1 MYSHKRSFTGQSTRS
16 LSTLFDVPLILI
28 GSIFTGLFSVAHSI
42 SSFYKL
48 ESHIRAWPDA
58 LTKMPRATLAAAVKQ
73 NAAIADLNLIVST
86 WIGMLIPLILIA
98 IAVRWTLG
106 SLRVSVQRSATLCYL
121 LAFYFCSF
129 MTVAL
134 HNSEWTP
141 GNVLVNLLQPL
152 GEGFFESLRA
162 ILCISLLGSCLFT
175 LGRNATSKFNR
186 TIRMTTAGLCF
197 VALLSFDYLKSK
209 KNRSVHESFLKASS
223 SVKFIFILPGLT
235 PADVPHALSDE
246 KISTL
251 KEQLT
256 SFQEVHPS
264 TPSLLG
270 QFVTSFLGIDP
281 VSHGIRHDFS
291 DDELVANVRQS
302 LMAKA
307 LPINSEIYANAIG
320 GPTPMA
326 ALFDDSVPG
335 SRCAQSLKQLARLGH
350 FQASAIPYSLLP
362 RPIEWYFHPELACSN
377 RFLTLEQHLFHA
389 YQKIVSKLHEPGSKT
404 FLIWLSNSVRYTK
417 ESEGIKGIE
426 NWTNTAHL
434 AHNLL
439 LNHLT
444 FLESTKLEKNHQTF
458 VVGLTSNNAPTTAF
472 VRFDGQTKSNL
483 TDLTLESPGQRA
495 QSSVAELLRG
505 QPAQN
510 EKDSP
515 YFYSEFTSQNEVNP
529 ITQLSP
535 SIITSGQ
542 YQSPNN
548 KFAVSHIAL
557 RKAIVSAK
565 RHVICQNVSSTSGKQ
580 LFVKVSL
587 NLRATENRLPQLT
600 YEDIEKNNL
609 PPQNDSM
616 SLDEC
621 IENARERLI
630 KSVFED
636 VSLRDSSAFKTLLT
650 GLPVKSIRAQGG
662 NVEQNTEFEEALDQ
676 STSALPAFPSEEQE
690 Q

>member
-16 LSTLFDVPLILI
+16 LSTLIDLPLII
-28 GSIFTGLFSVAHSI
+28 VGSIFTGLFSLTHSI
-42 SSFYKL
+42 STFYKL

-58 LTKMPRATLAAAVKQ
+58 LTKIPQTTLAAAIKQ
-73 NAAIADLNLIVST
+73 NAAMADLNLIVST

-106 SLRVSVQRSATLCYL
+106 SLRVAVQRSVTLCYL

-134 HNSEWTP
+134 HNPEWTP

-162 ILCISLLGSCLFT
+162 ILCISLAGSCLFT

-186 TIRMTTAGLCF
+186 AIRMTAAGLCF

-209 KNRSVHESFLKASS
+209 KTRSVHESFLKAPS
-223 SVKFIFILPGLT
+223 SVKFLFILPGLT
-235 PADVPHALSDE
+235 PADVPNALSDG
-246 KISTL
+246 KLSAL

-291 DDELVANVRQS
+291 DDEIVANVRQS

-307 LPINSEIYANAIG
+307 LPINSDVYASAIG

-326 ALFDDSVPG
+326 SLFDDAVPG

-362 RPIEWYFHPELACSN
+362 RLIEWYFHPELACSN
-377 RFLTLEQHLFHA
+377 RFLTLDQHLFQA
-389 YQKIVSKLHEPGSKT
+389 YHQIVSRLHEPGSKT
-404 FLIWLSNSVRYTK
+404 FLIWVSNSIKYTK
-417 ESEGIKGIE
+417 ESEGIKDLE
-426 NWTNTAHL
+426 KWTNSSHL

-439 LNHLT
+439 LNHLA

-458 VVGLTSNNAPTTAF
+458 VVGLADSHASTTAF
-472 VRFDGQTKSNL
+472 VRFDGQTKSSL
-483 TDLTLESPGQRA
+483 TDLTLESPGQRS

-505 QPAQN
+505 QPVQN

-515 YFYSEFTSQNEVNP
+515 YFYSEFNAQNEVNP
-529 ITQLSP
+529 ISELSP
-535 SIITSGQ
+535 SIITTGKN
-542 YQSPNN
+542 QSPNI
-548 KFAVSHIAL
+548 KLAVSHTAL

-565 RHVICQNVSSTSGKQ
+565 RHVICQNVSSTSGKR

-600 YEDIEKNNL
+600 YEDIEKSNL
-609 PPQNDSM
+609 PPKNDSM
-616 SLDEC
+616 NLDEC

-630 KSVFED
+630 QSVFED

-662 NVEQNTEFEEALDQ
+662 SVEQNTESEEALDQ
-676 STSALPAFPSEEQE
+676 STSALPAVPSEEQE

>member
-1 MYSHKRSFTGQSTRS
+1 MYSHKRSFTGQSTFT
-16 LSTLFDVPLILI
+16 LSTLLDLPLIMI
-28 GSIFTGLFSVAHSI
+28 GFIFTGLFSVAHSI
-42 SSFYKL
+42 SSFLKL

-58 LTKMPRATLAAAVKQ
+58 VTKIPQATLAAAVKQ
-73 NAAIADLNLIVST
+73 NAAMADLNLIVST
-86 WIGMLIPLILIA
+86 WIGMLLPLILIA

-106 SLRVSVQRSATLCYL
+106 SLRVSVQRTVTLCYL

-134 HNSEWTP
+134 HNPRWTP

-162 ILCISLLGSCLFT
+162 LVCISLVGSCLFT

-186 TIRMTTAGLCF
+186 AIRMTTASLCF
-197 VALLSFDYLKSK
+197 VALLSVDYLKSK
-209 KNRSVHESFLKASS
+209 KNRSVHESFLKAPS
-223 SVKFIFILPGLT
+223 SVKFIFVLPGLT
-235 PADVPHALSDE
+235 PVDITHALSDE
-246 KISTL
+246 KITVI

-270 QFVTSFLGIDP
+270 QFITSFLGIDP

-291 DDELVANVRQS
+291 DDELLENVRQTLLS
-302 LMAKA
+302 KA
-307 LPINSEIYANAIG
+307 LPIDSEIYASAIG

-326 ALFDDSVPG
+326 ALFDDAVPG
-335 SRCAQSLKQLARLGH
+335 SRCGHSLKQLASLGH

-362 RPIEWYFHPELACSN
+362 RAIEWYFHPELACSN
-377 RFLTLEQHLFHA
+377 RFLTLEQHLFHS
-389 YQKIVSKLHEPGSKT
+389 YQNIVSKLHEPGSKT
-404 FLIWLSNSVRYTK
+404 FLIWLSNSISYTTK
-417 ESEGIKGIE
+417 AEGIKGLE
-426 NWTNTAHL
+426 NWSPTAHI

-439 LNHLT
+439 LNHLA

-472 VRFDGQTKSNL
+472 VRFDGQTKSSL

-515 YFYSEFTSQNEVNP
+515 YFYSEFNSQNEVNP
-529 ITQLSP
+529 MTELSP
-535 SIITSGQ
+535 SIMTARRN
-542 YQSPNN
+542 QSPGT
-548 KFAVSHIAL
+548 KLEVSHIAL

-565 RHVICQNVSSTSGKQ
+565 RHVICQNVSSTSGKR

-600 YEDIEKNNL
+600 YEDIEKSNL
-609 PPQNDSM
+609 PAQNDSM

-621 IENARERLI
+621 IKNARERLI

-650 GLPVKSIRAQGG
+650 GLPVKSIRAPGG
-662 NVEQNTEFEEALDQ
+662 IVEQNTEFEEALDQ